1 MVVAITPDIVAR
13 KRAVARRCALGSC
26 AYWLL
31 GEDAPLNSEG
41 GCVMMKRDPL
51 LASLPRLDLG
61 RIDPMLQMVIL
72 FLLALMTWAC
82 FANIEEQ
89 IRAQGK
95 IITSSRSQ
103 VVQVID
109 GGALKEGAQVQAGDL
124 LAMLDPVRFQ
134 ASNDEIAVKVAA
146 LRATLERLSAELDG
160 RELIFSEVVSAYD
173 GLLQSQRE
181 LHKKRLQTQRQEI
194 AGIQRSLDL
203 AQEELYSLRRLEEMG
218 DASRTE
224 VLRAERQVSEL
235 NAQITNKRNQFRQE
249 AQAEH
254 SKTRGELEQTEQVL
268 AQRKEALES
277 TQVRAPMSGLVKNV
291 RFTTLGAVLKPGDE
305 LLQIVPSDDPLVVEA
320 RVRPSDVAFLR
331 VGMKANVKL
340 DAYDYTLYGSMPGHV
355 TYISPDTLEEDLRR
369 DEVAYYRV
377 HVQTNQQLTTA
388 GKRLDVKPGMTAS
401 VEIITGDRSVAN
413 FVLKPLRRNIDQAL
427 HEP

>member
-1 MVVAITPDIVAR
+1 MI
-13 KRAVARRCALGSC
+13 
-26 AYWLL
+26 
-31 GEDAPLNSEG
+31 E
-41 GCVMMKRDPL
+41 RDPL
-51 LASLPRLDLG
+51 LASLPRINLG
-61 RIDPMLQMVIL
+61 RIDPMLQLAIL
-72 FLLALMTWAC
+72 FLLTLITWAC

-103 VVQVID
+103 VVQVVD
-109 GGALKEGAQVQAGDL
+109 GGALKELHVKEGAQVQAGDL
-124 LAMLDPVRFQ
+124 LAQLDPVRFQ

-146 LRATLERLSAELDG
+146 LQATSERLSAELEG
-160 RELIFSEVVSAYD
+160 RALIFSDELSTYT
-173 GLLQSQRE
+173 GLLKTQKE

-194 AGIQRSLDL
+194 AGIQRSMNL
-203 AQEELYSLRRLEEMG
+203 ALEELYSLTKLEDMG

-224 VLRAERQVSEL
+224 VLRAQRQVSEL
-235 NAQITNKRNQFRQE
+235 KAQITNKRNQFRQE
-249 AQAEH
+249 AQTEH
-254 SKTRGELEQTEQVL
+254 AKTRGELEQTEQVL
-268 AQRKEALES
+268 TQRGEALQS

-320 RVRPSDVAFLR
+320 RVRPSDVAFLLI
-331 VGMKANVKL
+331 GMRANVKL

-355 TYISPDTLEEDLRR
+355 TYISPDTLEEDLQR

-388 GKRLDVKPGMTAS
+388 GKQLDVKPGMTAT

-413 FVLKPLRRNIDQAL
+413 FVLKPLRRNFDQAL

>member
-1 MVVAITPDIVAR
+1 MI
-13 KRAVARRCALGSC
+13 
-26 AYWLL
+26 
-31 GEDAPLNSEG
+31 E
-41 GCVMMKRDPL
+41 RDPL
-51 LASLPRLDLG
+51 LASLPRINLG
-61 RIDPMLQMVIL
+61 RIDPMLQLAIL
-72 FLLALMTWAC
+72 FLLTLITWAC

-103 VVQVID
+103 VVQVVD
-109 GGALKEGAQVQAGDL
+109 GGALKELHVKEGAQVQAGDL
-124 LAMLDPVRFQ
+124 LAQLDPVRFQ

-146 LRATLERLSAELDG
+146 LQATSERLSAELEG
-160 RELIFSEVVSAYD
+160 RALIFSDELSTYTD
-173 GLLQSQRE
+173 LLKTQKE

-194 AGIQRSLDL
+194 AGIQRSMNL
-203 AQEELYSLRRLEEMG
+203 ALEELYSLTKLEDMG

-224 VLRAERQVSEL
+224 VLRAQRQVSEL
-235 NAQITNKRNQFRQE
+235 KAQITNKRNQFRQE
-249 AQAEH
+249 AQTEH
-254 SKTRGELEQTEQVL
+254 AKTRGELEQTEQVL
-268 AQRKEALES
+268 TQRGEALQS

-320 RVRPSDVAFLR
+320 RVRPSDVAFLLI
-331 VGMKANVKL
+331 GMRANVKL

-355 TYISPDTLEEDLRR
+355 TYISPDTLEEDLQR

-388 GKRLDVKPGMTAS
+388 GKQLDVKPGMTAT

-413 FVLKPLRRNIDQAL
+413 FVLKPLRRNFDQAL